1 MKLKNIRYFFE
12 PRYGYAQGAK
22 PRWVTT
28 SPESIVGFEN
38 VFLTDD
44 AIYGLVWGVEKSKM
58 ETCKPQLVRFDQN
71 GNPVKSYTLDDT
83 LESMA
88 VDNDGTIYG
97 VGYDSNG
104 RYKLCRLLRKPIKNH
119 YNNEFQTLL
128 YSADSGFGP
137 KSEDTGSPGVFLCE
151 LRKE

>member
-1 MKLKNIRYFFE
+1 MMQFMDLC
-12 PRYGYAQGAK
+12 GG
-22 PRWVTT
+22 
-28 SPESIVGFEN
+28 G
-38 VFLTDD
+38 
-44 AIYGLVWGVEKSKM
+44 EKSKM

-104 RYKLCRLLRKPIKNH
+104 RYKLCR
-119 YNNEFQTLL
+119 YT
-128 YSADSGFGP
+128 P
-137 KSEDTGSPGVFLCE
+137 KTDKKSL
-151 LRKE
+151 